1 VSCTLLPHPAGQCL
15 PTPTSLTMGMIACGE
30 SSLCRVRW
38 RKCDVINRSS
48 DVILEV

>member
-30 SSLCRVRW
+30 ASGF
-38 RKCDVINRSS
+38 IGGEEEEEE
-48 DVILEV
+48 EVALPFLLY